1 MFSASFHLN
10 FVSGA
15 SQVFSMSFHLTWSQG
30 PRLSF
35 RVVPLDF
42 VPGAMLIS
50 FMFHHLLSW
59 ATLVFHVPSFTVRGH
74 NFLFHSCSIRFFHR
88 GHSGLF
94 RVIPLEFGL
103 RGHARLFRVTSLTL
117 RGHAGL
123 FHFVPSDLVPGPTPV
138 FSTSFPLILVSGA
151 TLVFSKAFGTDE
163 GGGQSR
169 I

>member
-1 MFSASFHLN
+1 MVSGGTLVFSVSFHMVYSLGATPMFSASFHLN

-42 VPGAMLIS
+42 VPGATLVS

-74 NFLFHSCSIRFFHR
+74 NFLFHVAPLDFFT
-88 GHSGLF
+88 G
-94 RVIPLEFGL
+94 
-103 RGHARLFRVTSLTL
+103 A
-117 RGHAGL
+117 
-123 FHFVPSDLVPGPTPV
+123 TPV
-138 FSTSFPLILVSGA
+138 FSV
-151 TLVFSKAFGTDE
+151 
-163 GGGQSR
+163 
-169 I
+169 